1 MITNKISKIAYV
13 VAVLIAAYTQFANAN
28 VVINNNT
35 NPPSDSQ
42 PQQPACSGD
51 MGTST
56 DPRVP
61 PAGVYTSRNSD
72 GSSNTLYTT
81 GDKKPYYVDNP
92 CNNNA
97 AVNTPQQP
105 QVIVQPTMPT
115 TRR

>member
-1 MITNKISKIAYV
+1 MISNKISKIGYLIT
-13 VAVLIAAYTQFANAN
+13 VLVAAYAQFASAN
-28 VVINNNT
+28 VVINNNSS
-35 NPPSDSQ
+35 PQQDSQ

-92 CNNNA
+92 CNNNNA
-97 AVNTPQQP
+97 AMNNPQQP
-105 QVIVQPTMPT
+105 QVIVQPPI
-115 TRR
+115 RP